1 MPLGAELAPLTRGC
15 WGSFTHMPR
24 DRHSRYR
31 LEFDHV
37 YEYTFDP
44 EEGQYI
50 IRDLGHAY
58 NFNQAELQRMNIT
71 LPESL

>member
-1 MPLGAELAPLTRGC
+1 
-15 WGSFTHMPR
+15 MPR
-24 DRHSRYR
+24 DKRSRYR

-50 IRDLGHAY
+50 IRDLGHVY